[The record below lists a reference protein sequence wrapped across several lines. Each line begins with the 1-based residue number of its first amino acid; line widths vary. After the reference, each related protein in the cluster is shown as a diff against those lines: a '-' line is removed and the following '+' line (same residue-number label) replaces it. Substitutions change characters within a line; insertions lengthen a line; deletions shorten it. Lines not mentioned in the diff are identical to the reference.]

1 MSEAMLLGVIGA
13 AAGVAVALC
22 VAWLVNHAGL
32 TWLPPGQADPVPLS
46 VRVWG
51 EPEMMLGTAALLA
64 LVAVISAWWPARR
77 AARMLIVDAL
87 RHV

>member
-1 MSEAMLLGVIGA
+1 VR
-13 AAGVAVALC
+13 
-22 VAWLVNHAGL
+22 
-32 TWLPPGQADPVPLS
+32 GQVDPVPLT

-51 EPEMMLGTAALLA
+51 ETSMMLGTAIGLA
-64 LVAVISAWWPARR
+64 LVAVVSAWWPSRR